1 MDINVALNGP
11 QSRAYELL
19 QPGASVCTPWGRG
32 VGKSWFMRRLWYLSV
47 AEHDGKIREGND
59 NGIHV
64 KTRGV
69 RIVHI
74 QPTFKS
80 CKDIHG
86 DLAEAELGPFGDW
99 EFLGGRINR
108 TEWRIRFPGGSWIQW
123 FGMKEAHANRGLR
136 CDIVT
141 CDESDDIEM
150 SSYDSVV
157 APWFTEK
164 FAPEHLIRKALLG
177 GTPRRGR
184 YGLLYREH
192 KAGLDKI
199 PGCYTVHATY
209 KDAPEV
215 VDPAYI
221 EVQRQKLAGRPEV
234 FRREYECDFDSAEG
248 LVYGGIWDHD
258 VHVKEPPHGVR
269 WTEFLVG
276 IDHGWEDPGVFIL
289 IGVQGSGKDATCWLI
304 DEVHRTKTLESEW
317 CNLARKLQR
326 DHNMRTPGNPGGIPT
341 RWFADPSRPDR
352 IEAFKRA
359 GLWVEAANNAREDG
373 VSAVADR
380 MATRPDPNDKTGKRR
395 ISRLYVSPKCKE
407 FIAEVGKYRRRRD
420 PKNPDRILDEIEDGN
435 DHVLDGSRYALFSRF
450 GGPDLRRIETGPGWG
465 NAA

>member
-1 MDINVALNGP
+1 VDINLALNGP
-11 QSRAYELL
+11 QSRAFEQF
-19 QPGASVCTPWGRG
+19 QPRSNVCIPWGRG
-32 VGKSWFMRRLWYLSV
+32 VGKSWFMRRMWYLAV
-47 AEHDGKIREGND
+47 AMYDGKVREGED
-59 NGIHV
+59 NGIRV

-86 DLAEAELGPFGDW
+86 DLTEAELGRGGDW

-123 FGMKEAHANRGLR
+123 FGMKEAHASRGIR

-141 CDESDDIEM
+141 SDESDDIDM
-150 SSYDSVV
+150 ASYDAVV

-164 FAPEHLIRKALLG
+164 FSPEHMIRKALVG

-192 KAGLDKI
+192 KAGLDKL
-199 PGCYTVHATY
+199 PDCYSIHATY

-221 EVQRQKLAGRPEV
+221 EAQKRKLSPEV

-248 LVYGGIWDHD
+248 LVYGIFNAQH
-258 VHVKEPPHGVR
+258 HVREPDSRAR
-269 WTEFLVG
+269 WSEFLVG
-276 IDHGWEDPGVFIL
+276 IDHGYEDPGVL
-289 IGVQGSGKDATCWLI
+289 LLAGVQGSGRDATIHLL
-304 DEVHRTKTLESEW
+304 DEVYQTKQTESW
-317 CNLARKLQR
+317 WIDAAKKLAKQYNLK
-326 DHNMRTPGNPGGIPT
+326 TSSNPYGAAV

-352 IEAFKRA
+352 IDAFNKA
-359 GLWVEAANNAREDG
+359 GIRVEGAKNAIDEG
-373 VSAVADR
+373 VDAVADR
-380 MATRPDPNDKTGKRR
+380 LVLRIDPNDQEGKRR
-395 ISRLYVSPKCKE
+395 FARLYVHPRCKE
-407 FIAEVGKYRRRRD
+407 TIGEFGKYRRRRD
-420 PKNPDRILDEIEDGN
+420 PKNPERVLDSIEDAN
-435 DHVLDGSRYALFSRF
+435 NHAMDACRYLVYTRF
-450 GGPDLRRIETGPGWG
+450 GGPDRSRHESGPGWD
-465 NAA
+465 